1 METLFYAKFSYFKE
15 PINFCGPSSYKTFIA
30 KKLSFEADVVN
41 LYSETSI
48 EQLLG
53 SIYLINNYESKMYY
67 LEKILKINKNIH
79 LYNIKKL
86 LKIILIKKFNMKPVM
101 IIPKKKDLKKNLIK
115 QKMILKK
122 LKLILLKKMMMQ
134 KN

>member
-67 LEKILKINKNIH
+67 LEKILKINKN
-79 LYNIKKL
+79 
-86 LKIILIKKFNMKPVM
+86 V
-101 IIPKKKDLKKNLIK
+101 D
-115 QKMILKK
+115 
-122 LKLILLKKMMMQ
+122 
-134 KN
+134 